1 MKKIT
6 KRILVLFISISI
18 IISNTGIVFAADSD
32 EILRVDI
39 DVVSEV
45 VERIKLNETV
55 SESQEKVLVEEIE
68 ILDYYGFPI
77 KSVIDISLEDDEIIY
92 EMLLTD
98 EIINTVRVEMK
109 DEEVLFDIKEGEIH
123 NTLIYKTNG
132 TILLNDNVVEITVDT
147 VVEQEEVVE
156 NLENTRFITLENNT
170 MDVVPRTGGFQWYAE
185 NNAPSYLKSATYGA
199 YTNTA
204 NVVNVNLN
212 IALENITLSAI
223 VSALTSSTT
232 LVGGFIGFTM
242 SCLHELRRYNESS
255 TKVSHKIYT
264 AKSSDSP
271 RYLKRKT
278 YVYAETN
285 YQGGYT
291 TCYSYGVLL

>member
-6 KRILVLFISISI
+6 KRILALFISISI
-18 IISNTGIVFAADSD
+18 IISNSGSVFAADSD
-32 EILRVDI
+32 EIQRADI

-45 VERIKLNETV
+45 VERIKLNETL
-55 SESQEKVLVEEIE
+55 SESQEKAVVEEIE

-92 EMLLTD
+92 EMLLID

-132 TILLNDNVVEITVDT
+132 TILLDDNVVEITMGT
-147 VVEQEEVVE
+147 EVEQEVE
-156 NLENTRFITLENNT
+156 NFENTRSITLENNA
-170 MDVVPRTGGFQWYAE
+170 MDVMPRTGGFQWYSASD
-185 NNAPSYLKSATYGA
+185 APSYLTSATYGT

-204 NVVNVNLN
+204 NVANVNLN
-212 IALENITLSAI
+212 IALENIALATI
-223 VSALTSSTT
+223 VSALTTSSS
-232 LVGGFIGFTM
+232 LAGAFVGFTIT
-242 SCLHELRRYNESS
+242 CLHELRRYNESS
-255 TKVSHKIYT
+255 TKVSHKVYT

-278 YVYAETN
+278 YVYANTN